1 MDDRKGD
8 TVASAVPVPV
18 SRWLVSRLE
27 WAVAAFGFGL
37 AAIIVAFARWGPDW
51 PAQEFRAWTAR
62 HNGLTAWTN
71 QWYSGEALPGYSV
84 LYPAVSSWLGA
95 ALTGFAAVTAAY
107 AAARRLAPTGSRL
120 RELAYHA
127 SVILVLTADLLIGQV
142 PYLLGVAFGG
152 WAYWAV
158 RARRPLLAAALAA
171 AASLSSPLAGAFVLL
186 IIPALVAAYGW
197 RRTVP
202 FGAGVVGVAI
212 SVAYGG
218 AEGPFPYLA
227 RVLAWTLIFVVLAAV
242 LTDDRDRP
250 IRVLA
255 LTYGAAAVVCF
266 YVPNPIGGNLA
277 RLGQLTALPLLCHV
291 LPRLRWRT
299 RVAAGSMA
307 FFAALW
313 PVWPCATAIGRGAA
327 DPSQHK
333 AFYTGLLAFLKT
345 QNPIAGRLEVVFTRE
360 HWESLWVAQAFP
372 IARGWERQT
381 DLGSN
386 DVLYHRLTGAS
397 YRQWLDANAVALV
410 ALPRAP
416 IDLGGRHEARL
427 LRHPPAYLKLVW
439 SDANWR
445 VWRVQHARPLV
456 TGPATMRSLGA
467 ASFVLDFGRA
477 GTATVRIRGDTMWVP
492 TGSQACVGT
501 DSAGW
506 LTVHA
511 DGAAEVTVQAR
522 FDLDSVNAGPRCA

>member
-1 MDDRKGD
+1 MDGREGD
-8 TVASAVPVPV
+8 PVTSALPVPV
-18 SRWLVSRLE
+18 SRWWVRRLD
-27 WAVAAFGFGL
+27 WIVAAFGFGL

-51 PAQEFRAWTAR
+51 PAQEFRAWTAQ

-95 ALTGFAAVTAAY
+95 ALTGLVAVAAAY
-107 AAARRLAPTGSRL
+107 AAARRLAPIGSRV
-120 RELAYHA
+120 RELGYHA
-127 SVILVLTADLLIGQV
+127 AVILVLAADLLIGQL

-158 RARRPLLAAALAA
+158 RARRPFLASAMAA
-171 AASLSSPLAGAFVLL
+171 AASLSSPLAGAFALL
-186 IIPALVAAYGW
+186 LIPALVTAFGW
-197 RRTVP
+197 RRAVP
-202 FGAGVVGVAI
+202 FGAGAVGVAV

-218 AEGPFPYLA
+218 AGGPFPYLG
-227 RVLAWTLIFVVLAAV
+227 RVLTWTLIFVVLALV

-250 IRVLA
+250 VRVLA
-255 LTYGAAAVVCF
+255 LTYGAAAVGCF
-266 YVPNPIGGNLA
+266 FVPNPIGGNLA

-291 LPRLRWRT
+291 FPRLRWRARAT
-299 RVAAGSMA
+299 AGWLA

-327 DPSQHK
+327 DPSQNK
-333 AFYTGLLAFLKT
+333 TFYTGLLAFLAT
-345 QNPIAGRLEVVFTRE
+345 QNSAAGRLEVVFTRE

-386 DVLYHRLTGAS
+386 DVLYHPLTAAS

-416 IDLGGRHEARL
+416 IDLGGRHEAQL
-427 LRHPPAYLKLVW
+427 LRHPPAYLKPVW
-439 SDANWR
+439 SDPNWR
-445 VWRVQHARPLV
+445 VWRVRHARPLV
-456 TGPATMRSLGA
+456 TGPATMRALGP
-467 ASFVLDFGRA
+467 ASFVLDFNRP
-477 GTATVRIRGDTMWVP
+477 GTAVVRIRASTMWVP
-492 TGSQACVGT
+492 TSGHACVGSK
-501 DSAGW
+501 SARW
-506 LTVHA
+506 LTVSA
-511 DGAAEVTVQAR
+511 AGAGDVRIQAR
-522 FDLDSVNAGPRCA
+522 FDLDSVGAGARCA